1 MVIQTHLKIWWYLVL
16 PIWFLNV
23 AIIIITRYHKIPI
36 GISWKECGARR
47 FLWVKRTSSTKSFCV
62 TKARLLALYRKW
74 LRINDE
80 RNWLLCVILPQDMS
94 AVCAWVSH
102 HVWYCGASP
111 PTPPCSPDLC
121 IIKFCLFQWMRGSLS
136 GCHFKAA
143 TECQQLRR
151 TLEDFA
157 YDCFQKCL

>member
-1 MVIQTHLKIWWYLVL
+1 MVIQTHLKMLRNLVF
-16 PIWFLNV
+16 PIWFLNM

-36 GISWKECGARR
+36 TIPWKECSVRM
-47 FLWVKRTSSTKSFCV
+47 FIWVKKTSGTKSFCV

-74 LRINDE
+74 LRISDK
-80 RNWLLCVILPQDMS
+80 RNWLLCLLLPQDVS

-111 PTPPCSPDLC
+111 PPCYPDLC
-121 IIKFCLFQWMRGSLS
+121 IMKFCFFQWMNGSLS
-136 GCHFKAA
+136 GCRFQAV
-143 TECQQLRR
+143 TECQQLRK
-151 TLEDFA
+151 TVEGFA